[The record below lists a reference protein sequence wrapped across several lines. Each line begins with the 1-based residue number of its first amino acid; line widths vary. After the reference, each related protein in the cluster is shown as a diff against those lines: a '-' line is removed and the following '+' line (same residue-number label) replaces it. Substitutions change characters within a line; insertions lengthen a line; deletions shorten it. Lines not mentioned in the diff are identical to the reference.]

1 MDEPEIIIKLRQ
13 SLKEENIGGFNINQK
28 SIQLILEAYDS
39 KQPSAGALAED
50 KFFELLKGYHGGNP
64 EWWSKELQMLW
75 DKHFCKFSPQPPAI
89 NWPEELSPREVKDT
103 NFPFYVKGWNA
114 CLSELKRMN
123 PGIK

>member
-75 DKHFCKFSPQPPAI
+75 DKHFCKFSPKPPAI
-89 NWPEELSPREVKDT
+89 N
-103 NFPFYVKGWNA
+103 
-114 CLSELKRMN
+114 
-123 PGIK
+123 